1 LAKPVCERAGN
12 IGFGGEAFIVEFI
25 AVSVGVQEFSN
36 EHLRPG
42 VLAFDLAH
50 VIAAGFFGV
59 DICHSVKV
67 GIALS
72 FVLIQKKQ
80 KIKENPPAGGQA
92 PIAPRAFPCQ
102 RSAKAFN

>member
-42 VLAFDLAH
+42 VFAFDSRHIFASC
-50 VIAAGFFGV
+50 FFGM
-59 DICHSVKV
+59 DICHRTKLVIEKS
-67 GIALS
+67 
-72 FVLIQKKQ
+72 
-80 KIKENPPAGGQA
+80 
-92 PIAPRAFPCQ
+92 
-102 RSAKAFN
+102 